1 MVTVRQHVGTRPGQA
16 NPDGH
21 TAAEPLGQGDDV
33 RHDVV
38 TLEGIE
44 MTRPANPR
52 LHLVEYQQQVLV
64 VAPLSDRRQVLL
76 GGRNDAGLTLH
87 RLQEHC
93 DSALVGGLLE
103 GGDVVVFDVAK
114 PRGHGKERLLVFG
127 LTRGRDGGQGTAVKG
142 LVGGDD
148 VKGPVA
154 VLLAPLAGYLEG
166 AFVGLGAAV
175 GVEDPSLEPEFVEAL
190 GQLDLGA
197 AVIEVADVDRF
208 PGLARHRLDQG
219 GMVVTQNVDGNAG
232 DEVQILAAVRVV
244 DVPAV
249 GADQLQWL
257 ALEGLHQ
264 VFLLGLGQRAE
275 AGSDGVG
282 HPGTIMVPMPSVVSS
297 SSRSAWGTRPSM
309 MCAFSTPASA
319 RTQALTL
326 GIMPPVTVPSS
337 IFPVTSWA
345 TISAINAPLSSLM
358 PSTSVSKISLRAP
371 SATASSAATVSA
383 FTLYDLP
390 S

>member
-21 TAAEPLGQGDDV
+21 TTAETLGQGDDV

-38 TLEGIE
+38 TLEGVE

-52 LHLVEYQQQVLV
+52 LHLVEDQQQVLV

-175 GVEDPSLEPEFVEAL
+175 GIEDAALEPELVEPL

-197 AVIEVADVDRF
+197 AVVEVTDMDRVF
-208 PGLARHRLDQG
+208 CLARHRLHQG
-219 GMVVTQNVDGNAG
+219 RMVVTQHVDRDSG
-232 DEVQILAAVRVV
+232 DEVQELAAFRVV
-244 DVPAV
+244 YVPAIA
-249 GADQLQWL
+249 ADQLQGL
-257 ALEGLHQ
+257 PLERLHQ
-264 VFLLGLGQRAE
+264 VFLLGLGQRAQ
-275 AGSDGVG
+275 ARPDGVG

-297 SSRSAWGTRPSM
+297 SSRSACGTRPSM

-326 GIMPPVTVPSS
+326 GIMPPVTMPSW
-337 IFPVTSWA
+337 IFSVTSWA
-345 TISAINAPLSSLM
+345 TISAISSPPSSLI
-358 PSTSVSKISLRAP
+358 PSTSVSRISLRAP

-383 FTLYDLP
+383 LTLYDLP